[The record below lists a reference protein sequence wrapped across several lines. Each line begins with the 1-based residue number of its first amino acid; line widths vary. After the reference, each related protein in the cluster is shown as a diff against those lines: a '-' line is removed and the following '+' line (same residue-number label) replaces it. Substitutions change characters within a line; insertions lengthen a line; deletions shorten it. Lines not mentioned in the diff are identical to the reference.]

1 MIYFLIYLF
10 LETFITTTFSSY
22 FGSFVVSLEFVGSF
36 ILGLFL
42 LKNINL
48 SFSEN
53 IQQLLR
59 REITQQEFI
68 SIGLF
73 RFVGVFLL
81 IIPGILTDIIGLLMQ
96 FEELGASI
104 GRKIIPMKEADVDN
118 FKKEDIVDVEIIE
131 EKKDDRNS

>member
-96 FEELGASI
+96 FEELGAFI